1 MSQWLLV
8 ASGGALGSISRY
20 AINLLA
26 ISRLNSNLLGT
37 FFVNI
42 SGSLILGI
50 IIGILDNKSG
60 QSTSFRL
67 FAIIGFLGSYTTF
80 STLTVASAKL
90 IFADELIKF
99 LLNIL
104 LSILID
110 FGTPNIFQFP
120 IKYLIIC
127 LNINFDL

>member
-37 FFVNI
+37 FIVNI

-50 IIGILDNKSG
+50 IIGFLDNKSG
-60 QSTSFRL
+60 ESISFRL

-90 IFADELIKF
+90 FFADELIKF
-99 LLNIL
+99 LSNIL
-104 LSILID
+104 LSILI
-110 FGTPNIFQFP
+110 GVIAASLGILIGKNI
-120 IKYLIIC
+120 
-127 LNINFDL
+127 

>member
-37 FFVNI
+37 FIVNI

-50 IIGILDNKSG
+50 IIGFLDNKSG
-60 QSTSFRL
+60 ESISFRL

-80 STLTVASAKL
+80 STLTVASAK
-90 IFADELIKF
+90 INFADATVKVE
-99 LLNIL
+99 NVV
-104 LSILID
+104 
-110 FGTPNIFQFP
+110 
-120 IKYLIIC
+120 
-127 LNINFDL
+127 

>member
-8 ASGGALGSISRY
+8 ASGGALGAISRYGVNLISISRF
-20 AINLLA
+20 
-26 ISRLNSNLLGT
+26 NSNLLGT

-60 QSTSFRL
+60 ESTSFRL

-80 STLTVASAKL
+80 STLTVTSAKL
-90 IFADELIKF
+90 FFTDELMKS
-99 LLNIL
+99 LTNIL
-104 LSILID
+104 LSILI
-110 FGTPNIFQFP
+110 GLIAAGIGIIIGKNI
-120 IKYLIIC
+120 
-127 LNINFDL
+127 

>member
-90 IFADELIKF
+90 IFADELMKF

-104 LSILID
+104 LSILIGLIAATLGI
-110 FGTPNIFQFP
+110 FIGKNI
-120 IKYLIIC
+120 
-127 LNINFDL
+127 